1 MCVNKF
7 LPTFWDFLLFRPSFR
22 SVGFPPK
29 MLEICFATDCTWP
42 KVLSLIQRVGRNGH
56 RPYIHARWL
65 VQSRLLDGNV
75 TLAVSLV
82 PFRHRNNGNTRVF
95 RMSPY
100 AGEGKNECRFLECVQ
115 FIVERR
121 ALSLA
126 RMYVRR
132 AKVRLAQG
140 FSQGK

>member
-1 MCVNKF
+1 
-7 LPTFWDFLLFRPSFR
+7 
-22 SVGFPPK
+22 
-29 MLEICFATDCTWP
+29 
-42 KVLSLIQRVGRNGH
+42 
-56 RPYIHARWL
+56 
-65 VQSRLLDGNV
+65 
-75 TLAVSLV
+75 
-82 PFRHRNNGNTRVF
+82 
-95 RMSPY
+95 MSPY
-100 AGEGKNECRFLECVQ
+100 AGDGKNECRFLECVQ